1 MISYSPATPVLALLT
16 RLFKE
21 AGIYTNTNQTDILK
35 SVSSHFTTPRQ
46 PEVSYG
52 HLKSKYYQ
60 IDEGTK
66 KTVIDHLME
75 MAQRCKKL

>member
-35 SVSSHFTTPRQ
+35 SVSSHFTTPLQ

-66 KTVIDHLME
+66 RKVIDLLMS
-75 MAQRCKKL
+75 MAQLCKKL